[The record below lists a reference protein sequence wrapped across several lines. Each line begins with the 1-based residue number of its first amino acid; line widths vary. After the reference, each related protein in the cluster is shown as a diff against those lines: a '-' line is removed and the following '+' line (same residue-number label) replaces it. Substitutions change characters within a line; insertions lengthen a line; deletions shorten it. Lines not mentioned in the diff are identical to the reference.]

1 MTDATSTDVPT
12 TASPAATPA
21 SRRRRRFRLR
31 RLVGPALAY
40 GVLILFAAIMLFPF
54 VFMVGSALKTP
65 EDTFRYPPTI
75 LPRSPDVAVVD
86 GEEVDLFRVEV
97 PGQGDRDVYIAE
109 QGIEA
114 ALFVAPEDPEL
125 TLAWP
130 LEFATDTGE
139 TVVVDGEEL
148 PLFDVTRGDET
159 VTLALQRNTAVAR
172 FETLGD
178 DPEVTFGVARTAT
191 RAESID
197 PQWGNFSD
205 IIDLQDVDRSLTN
218 TIVVTVLVVGG
229 TLFTS
234 IMGGFA
240 FSRVRFPGRDKIF
253 VAYIGSIMIPFIVL
267 IVPLFRLMVSLGW
280 VNSLGSLVWPFL
292 FNAYGTFL
300 MRQFFVAI
308 PKELEEAAFVD
319 GAKRWTILWRIYV
332 PLSWPAIAT
341 LATFM
346 FLYAWNS
353 FIWPLV
359 TINLGNSEDFVLT
372 LALQTLGGQAGE
384 GPNLLFA
391 AIVLSVMIPF
401 TVFVMAQRYFVENVA
416 TSGIK

>member
-1 MTDATSTDVPT
+1 MTTTVGSTTTGTSADRLP
-12 TASPAATPA
+12 PP
-21 SRRRRRFRLR
+21 RRRRRPLR
-31 RLVGPALAY
+31 RLVGPLAAY
-40 GVLILFAAIMLFPF
+40 TVLIVFAGIMLFPF
-54 VFMVGSALKTP
+54 IFMVGTALKTP
-65 EDTFRYPPTI
+65 DDTFRYPPTI
-75 LPRSPDVAVVD
+75 LPRSPDTTTVD
-86 GEEVDLFRVEV
+86 GEEVELFSVDV
-97 PGQGDRDVYIAE
+97 PGRGAETVYVVE
-109 QGIEA
+109 QGVEA
-114 ALFVAPEDPEL
+114 GLFVVPEDPET

-130 LEFATDTGE
+130 LELAADTGD
-139 TVVVDGEEL
+139 TVTVDGEEL
-148 PLFDVTRGDET
+148 PLYEVTQGDDSA
-159 VTLALQRNTAVAR
+159 VLALQRNTAVAR
-172 FETLGD
+172 FEGVSD
-178 DPEVTFGVARTAT
+178 SSIVTYAVTRTAN

-197 PQWGNFSD
+197 PQWQNFSEV
-205 IIDLQDVDRSLTN
+205 IDLQNFDRSLTN
-218 TIVVTVLVVGG
+218 TIVVTVLVVAG

-253 VAYIGSIMIPFIVL
+253 VAYVGSIMIPFIVL

-300 MRQFFVAI
+300 MRQFFVGI
-308 PKELEEAAFVD
+308 PTELEEAAIID

-359 TINLGNSEDFVLT
+359 SINLGNGDDFVLT
-372 LALQTLGGQAGE
+372 LALQTLNGQAGE

-391 AIVLSVMIPF
+391 AIVISVMIPF
-401 TVFVMAQRYFVENVA
+401 TVFVLAQRYFVENVA

>member
-1 MTDATSTDVPT
+1 MSTIT
-12 TASPAATPA
+12 TAPAGAAATVPEK
-21 SRRRRRFRLR
+21 RRRSPRRFL
-31 RLVGPALAY
+31 GAALAY
-40 GVLILFAAIMLFPF
+40 LVLIFFAGIMLFPF
-54 VFMVGSALKTP
+54 VYMVGSALKTP

-75 LPRSPDVAVVD
+75 LPRTPDTTVVD
-86 GEEVDLFRVEV
+86 GAEVELFSVEV
-97 PGQGDRDVYIAE
+97 PDRGEQEVYIAE
-109 QGIEA
+109 EGVA
-114 ALFVAPEDPEL
+114 AGLFVVPDDPEME
-125 TLAWP
+125 LAWP
-130 LEFATDTGE
+130 LSQAVDTGE
-139 TVVVDGEEL
+139 TVTVDGEVL
-148 PLFDVTRGDET
+148 PLYEVTQGSQS
-159 VTLALQRNTAVAR
+159 VTLALARNTAVAR
-172 FETLGD
+172 FVAVD
-178 DPEVTFGVARTAT
+178 DPSIESFAVARTAD

-197 PQWGNFSD
+197 PQWGNFEE
-205 IIDLQDVDRSLTN
+205 ILDLDVVPRSLTN

-253 VAYIGSIMIPFIVL
+253 VAYIGSIMIPFVVL

-280 VNSLGSLVWPFL
+280 VNTLGSLVWPFL

-308 PKELEEAAFVD
+308 PTELEEAAFID
-319 GAKRWTILWRIYV
+319 GASRWTILWRIYV

-359 TINLGNSEDFVLT
+359 SINLGNSDDFVLT